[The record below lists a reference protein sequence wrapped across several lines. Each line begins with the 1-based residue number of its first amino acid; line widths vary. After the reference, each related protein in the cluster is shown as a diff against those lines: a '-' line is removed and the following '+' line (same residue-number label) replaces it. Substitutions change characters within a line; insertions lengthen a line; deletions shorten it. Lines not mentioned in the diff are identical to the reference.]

1 MLSAAT
7 LLKRLDALRAATD
20 EASRAAVVKLESRGA
35 TAAVLDDLRAML
47 EKVTTVAD
55 APVAPAPTAQELSA
69 READAEA
76 MWAYY
81 LEWSAIARVAIKDRA
96 VLRALGFGS
105 ARRKATEEEET
116 EEADPATTGVIAGG
130 API

>member
-1 MLSAAT
+1 
-7 LLKRLDALRAATD
+7 
-20 EASRAAVVKLESRGA
+20 
-35 TAAVLDDLRAML
+35 ML

-105 ARRKATEEEET
+105 LRRKATEEEEET
-116 EEADPATTGVIAGG
+116 EETDPATTGVVAGG